1 MKLITIHKTALLL
14 TLLTGIIAT
23 ACSQA
28 QNKKNDSAQDRFA
41 VVKTDTEWKKQ
52 LTPMQY
58 HVLREKGTERAFTG
72 ALWNNHAEGLY
83 HCAACNTP
91 LFASDTKFESGTGW
105 PSFYQPV
112 ADSAVK
118 VGTDNSHGMVRDEVV
133 CARCGGHLGH
143 VFPDGPKP
151 TGLRYCL
158 NSAALNFEEK

>member
-1 MKLITIHKTALLL
+1 MYRTALLL
-14 TLLTGIIAT
+14 AFLSGFMVT
-23 ACSQA
+23 ACSQTR
-28 QNKKNDSAQDRFA
+28 NEKNDSGHGKFA
-41 VVKTDTEWKKQ
+41 VVKTDAEWKKQ

-72 ALWNNHAEGLY
+72 ALWNNHATGIY

-91 LFASDTKFESGTGW
+91 LFSSDTKFESGTGW
-105 PSFYQPV
+105 PSFYQPI

-133 CARCGGHLGH
+133 CTRCGGHLGH
-143 VFPDGPKP
+143 VFDDGPKP